1 MWDPFILIVYLPHL
15 SENVQKFKCGEHLIL
30 LKCKLFV

>member
-1 MWDPFILIVYLPHL
+1 L